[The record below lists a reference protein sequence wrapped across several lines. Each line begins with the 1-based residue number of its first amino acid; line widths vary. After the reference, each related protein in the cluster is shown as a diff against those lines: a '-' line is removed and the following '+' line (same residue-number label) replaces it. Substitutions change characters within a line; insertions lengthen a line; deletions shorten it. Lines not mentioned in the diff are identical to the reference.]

1 MEYEAACNLYQS
13 LAICFYYCF
22 PFIFNQSGFG
32 SIYFCAKWSVLATF
46 YFYHLLFYFSVCCW
60 FCILV
65 SGNKKTACRTEVVE
79 LKWPRGT
86 AMGVWTAFIVTTSWR
101 TVIKIWSLFHWPL
114 AFCACTSNEYTLPH
128 SVANNNIEP
137 YANERVST
145 AHSCTGLKMVPDYI
159 GQTWQASDFCLLHAF
174 CIVYSMHEKW

>member
-13 LAICFYYCF
+13 LATCFYYCF

-114 AFCACTSNEYTLPH
+114 AFCACTSNEYTLPTLSLTTASSLTPMKE
-128 SVANNNIEP
+128 SV
-137 YANERVST
+137 R
-145 AHSCTGLKMVPDYI
+145 HTGVLV
-159 GQTWQASDFCLLHAF
+159 W
-174 CIVYSMHEKW
+174 KWSQIT